1 MTEHERGDLVI
12 LPDPAALADEAARR
26 FVALAHAA
34 VADHG
39 RFTVALSGG
48 STPRALHERL
58 ARLPLSESVD
68 WANVHVFWGDERLVP
83 PDDLESSYR
92 MARETLLAH
101 VPIPAANIY
110 PVPTIGG
117 TPEAAASAYDETIA
131 VTFGANPARF
141 DLILLGIGPD
151 GHTASLFPGQPEVV
165 RPSAALAVAVHNAPK
180 PPPTRITCTYRL
192 INAAANVLFLVAGA
206 DKAAVLREVLR
217 GPADVARLPAQ
228 GVRPQSGELIWLVDA
243 AAAKELSQMIDDGR

>member
-1 MTEHERGDLVI
+1 MIEHEPGDQVV
-12 LPDPAALADEAARR
+12 LPDPAALAHEAARR
-26 FVALAHAA
+26 FVALAQAA

-39 RFTVALSGG
+39 RFMVALSGG

-58 ARLPLSESVD
+58 ARSPLSESVE
-68 WANVHVFWGDERLVP
+68 WAKVHVFWGDERMVP
-83 PDDLESSYR
+83 PDDIESSYR

-117 TPEAAASAYDETIA
+117 TPEAAASAYEETITA
-131 VTFGANPARF
+131 AFGADSPRF
-141 DLILLGIGPD
+141 DLILLGLGPD
-151 GHTASLFPGQPEVV
+151 GHTASLFPGHPEVV
-165 RPSAALAVAVHNAPK
+165 RPSDALVVAVHNAPK
-180 PPPTRITCTYRL
+180 PPPVRVTFTYKL

-206 DKAAVLREVLR
+206 DKAVALREVLR

-228 GVRPQSGELIWLVDA
+228 GVRPKQGALVWLVDA
-243 AAAKELSQMIDDGR
+243 AAAKELS

>member
-26 FVALAHAA
+26 FVALAQAA
-34 VADHG
+34 VADQG

-48 STPRALHERL
+48 STPRALYERL
-58 ARLPLSESVD
+58 AQSPLNEAID
-68 WANVHVFWGDERLVP
+68 WANVHIFWGDERMVP
-83 PDDLESSYR
+83 PDDIESSYR

-101 VPIPAANIY
+101 VAIPAANIY

-117 TPEAAASAYDETIA
+117 TPEAAASAYEETITA
-131 VTFGANPARF
+131 VFGTDAPRF

-180 PPPTRITCTYRL
+180 PPPTRVTFTYTL
-192 INAAANVLFLVAGA
+192 INAAANVLFVVSGA
-206 DKAAVLREVLR
+206 DKVAALQAVLR
-217 GPADVARLPAQ
+217 GPVDVARLPAQ
-228 GVRPQSGELIWLVDA
+228 GVRPKQGALVWLVDA
-243 AAAKELSQMIDDGR
+243 AVAKNLS